1 MRKTPS
7 FHLQFPRLVS
17 LEKRLTGP
25 AELSVDQ
32 IKILEKK
39 LITSIQ
45 EISSSLEKED
55 PNPPQINEFS
65 NVPINMGNE
74 NVKNDENPE
83 KAIEKPEITVEKA
96 EIMVEN
102 AEKTENIIEKSNE
115 INEKSSFQE
124 KNDQNPRMT
133 FENQKE
139 KKNQNVD
146 SDKENLRHVSD

>member
-1 MRKTPS
+1 MKKTPS

-55 PNPPQINEFS
+55 PNPPQVNDFS
-65 NVPINMGNE
+65 NVPLNLTNE
-74 NVKNDENPE
+74 NNAKNEENPE
-83 KAIEKPEITVEKA
+83 KEVEKPEINVEKA
-96 EIMVEN
+96 EIMV
-102 AEKTENIIEKSNE
+102 KNE
-115 INEKSSFQE
+115 I
-124 KNDQNPRMT
+124 
-133 FENQKE
+133 
-139 KKNQNVD
+139 V
-146 SDKENLRHVSD
+146 